1 MSLKNVRPSLLF
13 IYVALIFQSVSAL
26 FFLGELWGEVLGLRS
41 RPLPWNIQ
49 EIIQISASVGL
60 ITGVIVTSVF
70 LRRSQQRISALDQQ
84 IANVSGNYRAYLE
97 SQFINWGLSDS
108 EREIAIFAMK
118 GFSNSEIA
126 DLRGT
131 SASTV
136 KSQMTAIYRKSNF
149 MNRQQIISFLVE
161 ELLAGVTVEE
171 KKTNAAELPPISWT
185 VSGVN

>member
-1 MSLKNVRPSLLF
+1 MKVRQNSLVF
-13 IYVALIFQSVSAL
+13 IYSALAFQLVSAL

-41 RPLPWNIQ
+41 RPLPWNVQ
-49 EIIQISASVGL
+49 ETIQILASIGL
-60 ITGVIVTSVF
+60 ITGVVVTFVF
-70 LRRSQQRISALDQQ
+70 LKLSQQRISVLDQQ

-97 SQFINWGLSDS
+97 SQFTDWALSDS

-136 KSQMTAIYRKSNF
+136 KSQMNAIYRKSNF
-149 MNRQQIISFLVE
+149 SNRQQIISFLVE
-161 ELLAGVTVEE
+161 ELLAGVAMDQDEQS
-171 KKTNAAELPPISWT
+171 AAA
-185 VSGVN
+185 